1 MYIVCSIKFFFPPY
15 LQLSE
20 WIQMTL
26 PASEGWGGNSSSSPS
41 PSCHANMSHW
51 EEQMDKM
58 YTYFYLLLFIP
69 GLLLNTTA
77 LWVLCRH
84 TR

>member
-1 MYIVCSIKFFFPPY
+1 MREKMNS
-15 LQLSE
+15 QNTSGS
-20 WIQMTL
+20 L
-26 PASEGWGGNSSSSPS
+26 PNSSGCNHDLTS
-41 PSCHANMSHW
+41 W
-51 EEQMDKM
+51 KETMDKM

-84 TR
+84 IR